1 MDYSSNFLINKMK
14 CQKCVR
20 LQSILDEINKVK
32 LIKEKLIGELNAQID
47 EFKSKVKVCD
57 SN

>member
-1 MDYSSNFLINKMK
+1 MK